1 MGRKRKVSCVIV
13 NYNDADTTERLVR
26 QICGY
31 RSLDAIVVVDN
42 GSTDGSE
49 GRLQALAGELAGKAA
64 EEMDGESAAGI
75 TEKVAGEPVGKLSVE
90 PTGKIPK
97 EPDGEQGLEDG
108 GARQRIVVLAAGK
121 NGGYGAGNNRGIVY
135 SCREL
140 GMDHVLV
147 ANPDVAFSER
157 TVARL
162 SRLLARHPELGAA
175 SVRMQDPVYGLQLN
189 GWPLL
194 GLWGDLARSG
204 PVCRRLFRPFLEY
217 SKTDLQDKR
226 AVYVDAVH
234 GSMLMVDGAKF
245 MECGGYDEKVFLYNE
260 EEILGRRLLKRGYRT
275 ALLLS
280 DQYIHQHAQS
290 ISRTYGDRWERQ
302 KLRNKSALYYYKKYL
317 KINRQQEL
325 AVRAFFQVVRMEI
338 WCAAVWKQLLD
349 KMQMS
354 GRQEIEAKGRQ

>member
-1 MGRKRKVSCVIV
+1 MGRKKKVSCVIV

-42 GSTDGSE
+42 GSTDGAE
-49 GRLQALAGELAGKAA
+49 GRLKALAGELAGKAA
-64 EEMDGESAAGI
+64 EE
-75 TEKVAGEPVGKLSVE
+75 P
-90 PTGKIPK
+90 
-97 EPDGEQGLEDG
+97 GLKDR

-121 NGGYGAGNNRGIVY
+121 NGGYGAGNNRGIAY

-140 GMDHVLV
+140 EMDHVLV
-147 ANPDVAFSER
+147 ANPDVAFSEQ

-162 SRLLARHPELGAA
+162 SRLLTRHPELGAVSA
-175 SVRMQDPVYGLQLN
+175 RMQDPVYGPQSN

-217 SKTDLQDKR
+217 SKTSLRDKQ
-226 AVYVDAVH
+226 AVYVGAVH

-245 MECGGYDEKVFLYNE
+245 MECGGYDENVFLYNE
-260 EEILGRRLLKRGYRT
+260 EEILGCRLLKKGYRT

-280 DQYIHQHAQS
+280 DQYIHQHSQS
-290 ISRTYGDRWERQ
+290 ISKTYGDRWERQ

-317 KINRQQEL
+317 KINKQQEL

-338 WCAAVWKQLLD
+338 WCAASWRKLL
-349 KMQMS
+349 
-354 GRQEIEAKGRQ
+354 EACLQDSPI